1 MNCLAYNLY
10 LCDLEFLGAEISF
23 MDEKRKRGL
32 RCVRVTM
39 YKGGSYDLFVK
50 PSPQGYRVIKVAN
63 MSLLKFSEIVSRQLN
78 LGTELR
84 YVLFVKQRR
93 IKVVATHFLA
103 AQMFL
108 LTLQWILE
116 FFFYGMEIKYAIMSL
131 LALAMVMDSFFLR
144 REVLK
149 KTYKDFCRQQRWQE

>member
-10 LCDLEFLGAEISF
+10 LCDLEFLGAEITF
-23 MDEKRKRGL
+23 MDEKCICGRRRVK
-32 RCVRVTM
+32 VTM
-39 YKGGSYDLFVK
+39 YKGGSYDIIVK
-50 PSPQGYRVIKVAN
+50 PSPQGYRVIKV
-63 MSLLKFSEIVSRQLN
+63 MGMTMLKFSEMVSRQFN

-108 LTLQWILE
+108 LTLQWILD
-116 FFFYGMEIKYAIMSL
+116 FFFCGM
-131 LALAMVMDSFFLR
+131 
-144 REVLK
+144 
-149 KTYKDFCRQQRWQE
+149 